1 VVVVG
6 KHSRSGL
13 GLELEEAVWAAGF
26 HVSMP
31 EGYEEE
37 LVERLKRRDEA
48 AFTELIRLYEK
59 RIFQLVLRMLGD
71 RGEAEDVAQDV
82 FLTVFK
88 SIDSFRGDSKLST
101 WLYRVAT
108 NHCKNRIKYLD
119 RRARG
124 KKTELDD
131 LSENDRLESV
141 SMSASSHVARPD
153 QQAEANQMEALMRRA
168 IAELDEEQR
177 ELVILRDV
185 ENLSYE
191 EIQAITGLPEGTVK
205 SRLHRARLSLAKT
218 IRAASE
224 PRTPAGGAP
233 STGGSAAGAGK
244 KGA

>member
-1 VVVVG
+1 MDAVG
-6 KHSRSGL
+6 KTSRSGL
-13 GLELEEAVWAAGF
+13 VIELEEAVWASGF
-26 HVSMP
+26 PVLMP

-48 AFTELIRLYEK
+48 AFTELVRLYE
-59 RIFQLVLRMLGD
+59 RRVFQLVLRMLGD

-101 WLYRVAT
+101 WLYRVAS

-131 LSENDRLESV
+131 LSEHDKLESV
-141 SMSASSHVARPD
+141 SMSASAHVARPD
-153 QQAEANQMEALMRRA
+153 QQAEANQMEAIMRRA
-168 IAELDEEQR
+168 IAALDQDQR

-218 IRAASE
+218 VRAASD
-224 PRTPAGGAP
+224 AP
-233 STGGSAAGAGK
+233 KGAGT
-244 KGA
+244 

>member
-1 VVVVG
+1 MAPPPYPPAETSPDFKPG
-6 KHSRSGL
+6 
-13 GLELEEAVWAAGF
+13 EANQLRAIERATIALSF
-26 HVSMP
+26 HVPMP

-37 LVERLKRRDEA
+37 LVERLKKRDEA
-48 AFTELIRLYEK
+48 AFVELIKLYEK
-59 RIFQLVLRMLGD
+59 RIFQLVLRMLSD

-101 WLYRVAT
+101 WLYRIAT

-131 LSENDRLESV
+131 LSEAERLESV
-141 SMSASSHVARPD
+141 TMSASSQVARPD
-153 QQAEANQMEALMRRA
+153 QQAEANQMERIMRHA
-168 IAELDEEQR
+168 IGELDEDQR

-191 EIQAITGLPEGTVK
+191 EIQEITGLPEGTVK
-205 SRLHRARLSLAKT
+205 SRLHRARLQLAKAV
-218 IRAASE
+218 R
-224 PRTPAGGAP
+224 GATELE
-233 STGGSAAGAGK
+233 S
-244 KGA
+244 KGRK

>member
-1 VVVVG
+1 MDVVT
-6 KHSRSGL
+6 KTPRRGL
-13 GLELEEAVWAAGF
+13 SVELDEAIWASGF
-26 HVSMP
+26 HVPMP

-101 WLYRVAT
+101 WLYRIAT

-131 LSENDRLESV
+131 LSEHDRVESA
-141 SMSASSHVARPD
+141 SMSASAHVARPD
-153 QQAEANQMEALMRRA
+153 QQAEANQMETIMRRA
-168 IAELDEEQR
+168 IGELDEEQR

-205 SRLHRARLSLAKT
+205 SRLHRARLALAKT
-218 IRAASE
+218 VRAASE
-224 PRTPAGGAP
+224 PGTIG
-233 STGGSAAGAGK
+233 GK
-244 KGA
+244 KSER